1 MKLEATALH
10 AALRAR
16 PVLRGVEFEA
26 RPGEVTAVIGPNG
39 AGKSTLLRVLCG
51 LLPPTG
57 GRVLL
62 DSLPLAHWS
71 RTELARRLAYVP
83 QDRTVHWALTV
94 RNVIAL
100 GRLPFQIAG
109 GAQSADD
116 DAAVEAALA
125 DMDVTT
131 LQERPV
137 TEISGGELA
146 RVLVARALAQR
157 PAVLVADEPAAG
169 LDPAHQLSLFAHFRR
184 IAEKGCNVIVA
195 LHDLSLAARFCHKV
209 VLLRA
214 GAVIATGEPEKVL
227 TSEHLA
233 SAYGVDARLR
243 MLDGIPVVQVLGEL
257 P

>member
-1 MKLEATALH
+1 MKLEAIALH
-10 AALRAR
+10 AALRTR
-16 PVLRGVEFEA
+16 PVLRGIDLEA

-71 RTELARRLAYVP
+71 RTDLARRLAYVP

-94 RNVIAL
+94 RNVVAL
-100 GRLPFQIAG
+100 GRLPFQIVG
-109 GAQSADD
+109 GAPNAD
-116 DAAVEAALA
+116 DAAAIEAALA
-125 DMDVTT
+125 DMDVTA

-184 IAEKGCNVIVA
+184 IAVKGCNVIVA

-214 GAVIATGEPEKVL
+214 GVVIAAGEPEKVL

-233 SAYGVDARLR
+233 TAYGVDARLR
-243 MLDGIPVVQVLGEL
+243 MLDGIPVVQVMGEL